1 MGLSNK
7 FVEDYQQWTLT
18 REKPLTGAARADH
31 AVLGFI
37 SEIGEL
43 LSGLKRHLIYDQPFD
58 MLNFIEEIG
67 DCCFY
72 LAMCANIG
80 QVKLEPVFMY
90 EPSVGTKSADI
101 IGVTLDCL
109 SLLEQ
114 ELYTLRNGKGNRAR
128 LNHILANLQWLLLE
142 HGCSLKQ
149 CLDFNQAKLTTRY
162 PLGYSDAHA
171 AERLDKAGP
180 EKEMDR

>member
-1 MGLSNK
+1 MDLSNK

-18 REKPLTGAARADH
+18 REKPLTGVARADH

-43 LSGLKRHLIYDQPFD
+43 LSGLKRHLIYAQPFD
-58 MLNFIEEIG
+58 MQNFIEEIG

-80 QVKLEPVFMY
+80 QIKLEPIFIY
-90 EPSVGTKSADI
+90 EPSVGAKSADV
-101 IGVTLDCL
+101 IGVALDCL
-109 SLLEQ
+109 ALIEQ
-114 ELYTLRNGKGNRAR
+114 ELHVLRNGKANRMR

-142 HGCSLKQ
+142 HNCSLRQ
-149 CLDFNQAKLTTRY
+149 CLDFNQVKLTTRY

-171 AERLDKAGP
+171 AARLDKQGEA
-180 EKEMDR
+180 

>member
-1 MGLSNK
+1 MDLSNK
-7 FVEDYQQWTLT
+7 FVEDYQAWTLT

-37 SEIGEL
+37 TEIGEL
-43 LSGLKRHLIYDQPFD
+43 LSGLKRHLIYNQEFN

-80 QVKLEPVFMY
+80 QTKLEPIFVY
-90 EPSVGTKSADI
+90 EPSVGTESVDTIA
-101 IGVTLDCL
+101 VALDCI
-109 SLLEQ
+109 SILEPQ
-114 ELYTLRNGKGNRAR
+114 LYNLRLGKANRVP

-142 HGCSLKQ
+142 NSCSLKQ

-162 PLGYSDAHA
+162 PLGYTDEHA
-171 AERLDKAGP
+171 KLRLDKQG
-180 EKEMDR
+180 EQT

>member
-1 MGLSNK
+1 MDLSNK

-37 SEIGEL
+37 TEIGEL
-43 LSGLKRHLIYDQPFD
+43 LSGLKRHLIYSQEFN

-80 QVKLEPVFMY
+80 QTKLEPIFMY
-90 EPSVGTKSADI
+90 EPSAGAKSADI
-101 IGVTLDCL
+101 LGITLDCL
-109 SLLEQ
+109 SLIEQ
-114 ELYTLRNGKGNRAR
+114 QLYTLRNGKANRVP

-142 HGCSLKQ
+142 NSCSLKQ

-162 PLGYSDAHA
+162 PLGYTDEHA
-171 AERLDKAGP
+171 KLRLDKQG
-180 EKEMDR
+180 EQT